1 MKRIL
6 LFVIM
11 LMMIT
16 VSAFADKQEW
26 IDKNYDFGKAKN
38 ILIMFYVPDELK
50 NGITEKETQE
60 LFDEAVQRK
69 LVNKLGSYGYNF
81 KTIADATNDIQALY
95 GINISK
101 FSTNDDIFSKYIKE
115 NIDLVFNVNL
125 MDYSTGMRYKEGYS
139 YTVPKTE

>member
-16 VSAFADKQEW
+16 VSAFANKQEW

-50 NGITEKETQE
+50 NGITE
-60 LFDEAVQRK
+60 
-69 LVNKLGSYGYNF
+69 
-81 KTIADATNDIQALY
+81 TIQSNSTKGQLDVTPAT
-95 GINISK
+95 
-101 FSTNDDIFSKYIKE
+101 
-115 NIDLVFNVNL
+115 
-125 MDYSTGMRYKEGYS
+125 
-139 YTVPKTE
+139 

>member
-50 NGITEKETQE
+50 NGIT
-60 LFDEAVQRK
+60 
-69 LVNKLGSYGYNF
+69 
-81 KTIADATNDIQALY
+81 
-95 GINISK
+95 
-101 FSTNDDIFSKYIKE
+101 
-115 NIDLVFNVNL
+115 
-125 MDYSTGMRYKEGYS
+125 
-139 YTVPKTE
+139 